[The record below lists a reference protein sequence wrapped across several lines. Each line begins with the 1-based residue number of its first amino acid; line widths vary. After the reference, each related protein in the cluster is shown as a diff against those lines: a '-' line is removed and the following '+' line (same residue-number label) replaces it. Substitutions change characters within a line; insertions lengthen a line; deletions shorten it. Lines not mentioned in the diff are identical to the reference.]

1 VTAQFRTTLAENIN
15 LMASSSLSIYGLSE
29 QGTTVSELAISQGKG
44 LFRMTNFTTSVDLD
58 LGRLLQRKDK
68 DRQQTSSGAGQEP
81 GGQRQEGDPS
91 GGNLPLGNREYDE
104 YGYARFDV
112 PWSLRMAYN
121 FNYSKPAFKS
131 DISQTMTLSGD
142 LRLTPK
148 MAINYSTGYDF
159 SQHEITMSR
168 VGISRDLHCWEMN
181 FSWIPI
187 GYMKSWNFTIRAKA
201 GLLHDLKYERKK
213 DYHEN
218 F

>member
-1 VTAQFRTTLAENIN
+1 
-15 LMASSSLSIYGLSE
+15 MASSSLTIYGLSE
-29 QGTTVSELAISQGKG
+29 QGATVSELAISQGMG
-44 LFRMTNFTTSVDLD
+44 LFRMTNFSTSVDLD
-58 LGRLLQRKDK
+58 LGRLLQGKKR
-68 DRQQTSSGAGQEP
+68 DRQQKSTGTVQAP
-81 GGQRQEGDPS
+81 DGQRDEAGRG
-91 GGNLPLGNREYDE
+91 GGNLPLDNREYDE

-121 FNYSKPAFKS
+121 FNYRKPAFKS

-148 MAINYSTGYDF
+148 MAINYSTGFDF
-159 SQHEITMSR
+159 KQHEITMSR

-187 GYMKSWNFTIRAKA
+187 GYMKSWNFSIRVKA
-201 GLLHDLKYERKK
+201 SMLKDLKYERKK